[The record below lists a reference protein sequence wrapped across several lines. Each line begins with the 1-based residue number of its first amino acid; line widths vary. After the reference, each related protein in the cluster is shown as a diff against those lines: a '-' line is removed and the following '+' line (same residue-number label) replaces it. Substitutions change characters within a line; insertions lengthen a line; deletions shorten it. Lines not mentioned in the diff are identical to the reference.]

1 MNVNVV
7 SDTLGNSVRQPIG
20 DPNRRFSMS
29 IPKVAPK
36 GFVVIDTETTG
47 ATDRS
52 RIIELGMVFMSPRG
66 TQQKTFS
73 TLLFG
78 DGNVGEWYV
87 KRVHRIRQSQLDGA
101 PQFKDIA
108 SDFLASLNGR
118 IIFAHNASF
127 DRKRLN
133 HELKIARRR
142 QLREM
147 GCTIEL
153 GQYLG
158 YGRLSLDKAVEK
170 FGLFRQLSHY
180 ALHDAFVTSQLLRH
194 YICENPEG
202 VAQYLDELK

>member
-87 KRVHRIRQSQLDGA
+87 KRVIVFDNPNLTG
-101 PQFKDIA
+101 P
-108 SDFLASLNGR
+108 
-118 IIFAHNASF
+118 HNS
-127 DRKRLN
+127 R
-133 HELKIARRR
+133 
-142 QLREM
+142 
-147 GCTIEL
+147 T
-153 GQYLG
+153 
-158 YGRLSLDKAVEK
+158 
-170 FGLFRQLSHY
+170 
-180 ALHDAFVTSQLLRH
+180 LLRTF
-194 YICENPEG
+194 
-202 VAQYLDELK
+202 LLR